1 MNEINKINLSEQ
13 TKFRLSEIIGIENY
27 FHQEI
32 NQRKSCSKKLSK
44 YVTTFDYIGKILI
57 VLSARSS
64 RVCIISPANVV
75 GAPVGIASASFTL
88 TFSLTTGIIKKL
100 LIITRKK
107 KKKHDKILIL
117 AKSKLD
123 SNETLVSQALFDME
137 ISHEE
142 YNAIIREKEKYERMK
157 ENMKN
162 VSECS
167 SAEKQENVR
176 LNSVNSRKITSL

>member
-1 MNEINKINLSEQ
+1 M
-13 TKFRLSEIIGIENY
+13 
-27 FHQEI
+27 
-32 NQRKSCSKKLSK
+32 
-44 YVTTFDYIGKILI
+44 
-57 VLSARSS
+57 
-64 RVCIISPANVV
+64 
-75 GAPVGIASASFTL
+75 
-88 TFSLTTGIIKKL
+88 
-100 LIITRKK
+100 
-107 KKKHDKILIL
+107 